1 MDKHGKKFQLNLK
14 RQIVTNLCEFFS
26 CVCIVLVCPGAQR
39 FPEFHE
45 LVSILFFNIFSF
57 SLFLY
62 VCIYTWSAYF
72 RMLRKT
78 PPAPVTLFFL
88 PSFIFFCL

>member
-45 LVSILFFNIFSF
+45 LVSNLFFNIFSF
-57 SLFLY
+57 SLFCMY
-62 VCIYTWSAYF
+62 VYIRGQHISECCERA
-72 RMLRKT
+72 LQH
-78 PPAPVTLFFL
+78 P
-88 PSFIFFCL
+88 

>member
-1 MDKHGKKFQLNLK
+1 MDKHGKKFLLNLK
-14 RQIVTNLCEFFS
+14 RQFVTNLCEFFS

-57 SLFLY
+57 SLFCMY
-62 VCIYTWSAYF
+62 VYYACICNVPT
-72 RMLRKT
+72 
-78 PPAPVTLFFL
+78 V
-88 PSFIFFCL
+88 PSQHPFDHENI